1 MQLIYKSEFESAAR
15 EAFVAVENYLNLKK
29 AIEDSTARQE
39 KVSQLE
45 ILLSAKDLQ
54 IQEYDDALTAKII
67 EKITVRARNEI
78 EIRFIGGYKKTMR
91 LA

>member
-1 MQLIYKSEFESAAR
+1 MAGQMVIQSLF
-15 EAFVAVENYLNLKK
+15 
-29 AIEDSTARQE
+29 
-39 KVSQLE
+39 
-45 ILLSAKDLQ
+45 
-54 IQEYDDALTAKII
+54 QEYDDALTARII